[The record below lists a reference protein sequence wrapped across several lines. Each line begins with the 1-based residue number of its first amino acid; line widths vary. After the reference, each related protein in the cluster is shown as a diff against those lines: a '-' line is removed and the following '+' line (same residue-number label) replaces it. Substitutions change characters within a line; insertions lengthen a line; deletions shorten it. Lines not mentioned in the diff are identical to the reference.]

1 MYNISTRVRDEVESQ
16 QDAER
21 DDDAQLKVTG
31 AAVTPKQQQQQQSA
45 SVETFLQF
53 PSPTKLRQLGKDG
66 AKELVSSLG
75 VSVDACQEAGVVT
88 RCKCRCVTRSWCR
101 RSV

>member
-1 MYNISTRVRDEVESQ
+1 MYNICTRVQDEVESQ

-31 AAVTPKQQQQQQSA
+31 AAVTPKQQQQPSA

-75 VSVDACQEAGVVT
+75 VSVGAWQGAGVIT
-88 RCKCRCVTRSWCR
+88 RCKCRRVPRSWCR
-101 RSV
+101 HSV

>member
-31 AAVTPKQQQQQQSA
+31 AAVTPKQQQQSA

-75 VSVDACQEAGVVT
+75 VSVDAGQGTGAVT
-88 RCKCRCVTRSWCR
+88 QCKCRRVPRSWCR
-101 RSV
+101 HSV

>member
-1 MYNISTRVRDEVESQ
+1 MYNISTRVQDEVESQ

-21 DDDAQLKVTG
+21 EDDAQLKVTG
-31 AAVTPKQQQQQQSA
+31 AAVTPKQQQQSA

-75 VSVDACQEAGVVT
+75 VSVDAGQGAGVVT
-88 RCKCRCVTRSWCR
+88 RCKCRRVARSWCCL
-101 RSV
+101 SV